1 MGDERKSHEHLAWKI
16 PLENILNSMWLKGD
30 DDFLKINPTT
40 EPTPFHVC
48 QILHTRESDGDDEEA
63 KITT

>member
-16 PLENILNSMWLKGD
+16 PLENILDSMWLKGD

-40 EPTPFHVC
+40 FHVC
-48 QILHTRESDGDDEEA
+48 QILHTRESDGYDEEA